1 MENIQVGEYIRT
13 IDGYIRKVTQV
24 NKKGSYEGLCYGAYS
39 LDKKYKNSVGVSA
52 KKILKHSKNIIDL
65 IEIGDFING
74 KMCIDIEHYTRDD
87 GSNGIDF
94 VCIGGCVLKENIKTI
109 VTKELFSSVKYE
121 VER

>member
-13 IDGYIRKVTQV
+13 KQGYIHIVKSVH
-24 NKKGSYEGLCYGAYS
+24 KDMIWWCD
-39 LDKKYKNSVGVSA
+39 LDWIPEKDIV
-52 KKILKHSKNIIDL
+52 KHSKDIIDL
-65 IEIGDFING
+65 IKVGDFING

-94 VCIGGCVLKENIKTI
+94 VCIGGSVLKENIKSI
-109 VTKELFSSVKYE
+109 VTNEQFNSIKYE